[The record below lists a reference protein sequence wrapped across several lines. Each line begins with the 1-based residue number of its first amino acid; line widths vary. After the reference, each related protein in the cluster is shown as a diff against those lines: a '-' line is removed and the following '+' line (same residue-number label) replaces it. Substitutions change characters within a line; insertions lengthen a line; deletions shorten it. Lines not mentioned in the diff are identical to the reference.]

1 MKNKE
6 KYYKAFVENNGQLNE
21 IELGE
26 QLGLQEVETN
36 EIITQLLSEYRIEY
50 AIHRCCNYS
59 LTKGRK
65 RKEKKT

>member
-6 KYYKAFVENNGQLNE
+6 KYYKALIENRGQLNE

-26 QLGLQEVETN
+26 QLGLHEAETN

-50 AIHRCCNYS
+50 AINRRCNYS
-59 LTKGRK
+59 LTKRGMRK
-65 RKEKKT
+65 KSRP